1 MTARIALF
9 YYAVFLSAGVYNTI
23 FPVWLHERGLSLAE
37 VSLVLSVPIAVK
49 LLVDPLMGAVAD
61 RTGWRKRLVV
71 GLIATT
77 ALCNALF
84 ALAQTFPQILAV
96 ALLSGLFWSAVMPL
110 GDSIVSRRLALTPV
124 PYGRARSFGSL
135 SKLTTSF
142 IAGALAVVLVD
153 AAIVLL
159 VACYTV
165 ALAVVWLALPGDDA
179 HPPGK
184 ARTAAAPPPPHD
196 PDPPRAA
203 LCIMLAVALV
213 LGAHS
218 LLYAVGSL
226 YWTSLG
232 FSSTTIALFWAAAL
246 VAEIAVFLLSD
257 RAGLRRIA
265 PATLVA
271 IGAIAGIVRW
281 LGLCVATDPIAIA
294 GLQVLQGAT
303 LAGVNV
309 ALMRY
314 VSERVSPL
322 MASRTFGR
330 VAAVS
335 HGLVPL
341 SVTIAAGPLLAG
353 IGAAV
358 FGLGAVL
365 CAVALALVVVAHR
378 IVARASTQRV
388 PSAA

>member
-49 LLVDPLMGAVAD
+49 LLVDPLMGALAD

-71 GLIATT
+71 GLVAAT

-84 ALAQTFPQILAV
+84 ALAHTFPQILGV

-135 SKLTTSF
+135 SKLTTSA
-142 IAGALAVVLVD
+142 IAGAVAVVLAD

-159 VACYTV
+159 VACYVV
-165 ALAVVWLALPGDDA
+165 ALMVVSLALPADDV
-179 HPPGK
+179 HTPGK
-184 ARTAAAPPPPHD
+184 PRSSAASPHPLD
-196 PDPPRAA
+196 ADPPRAA
-203 LCIMLAVALV
+203 LLVMLAVALV
-213 LGAHS
+213 LGAHA

-246 VAEIAVFLLSD
+246 LAEIVVFLLSD

-281 LGLCVATDPIAIA
+281 LGLTVATDPIAIA
-294 GLQVLQGAT
+294 GLQALQGAT

-314 VSERVSPL
+314 VTEKVSPL

-330 VAAVS
+330 VAAIS

-341 SVTIAAGPLLAG
+341 SVTIVAGPLLAG

-365 CAVALALVVVAHR
+365 CATALAMVAIAVR
-378 IVARASTQRV
+378 IAARAKPARTV
-388 PSAA
+388 SAA

>member
-9 YYAVFLSAGVYNTI
+9 YCAVFLSAGVYNTI
-23 FPVWLHERGLSLAE
+23 FPVWLHGRGLSLAE

-49 LLVDPLMGAVAD
+49 LIVDPLMGALAD

-71 GLIATT
+71 GLVAAT
-77 ALCNALF
+77 ALSYALYP
-84 ALAQTFPQILAV
+84 LAQTLPQILAV
-96 ALLSGLFWSAVMPL
+96 ALLCGISWSAVMPL
-110 GDSIVSRRLALTPV
+110 GDSVVSRRLARTRV
-124 PYGRARSFGSL
+124 PYGRARSLGSVSVL
-135 SKLTTSF
+135 ATTLA
-142 IAGALAVVLVD
+142 AGALASVFAD

-159 VACYTV
+159 VASFAIALVVV
-165 ALAVVWLALPGDDA
+165 ALALPGDDA
-179 HPPGK
+179 PTPGGPH
-184 ARTAAAPPPPHD
+184 AVEAPPPPPA

-203 LCIMLAVALV
+203 LCVMLAVALV
-213 LGAHS
+213 LGAHA

-246 VAEIAVFLLSD
+246 LAEIVVFLLSD

-281 LGLCVATDPIAIA
+281 LGLTVATDPIAIA
-294 GLQVLQGAT
+294 GLQALQGAT

-314 VSERVSPL
+314 VTEKVSPL

-330 VAAVS
+330 VAAIS

-341 SVTIAAGPLLAG
+341 SVTIVAGPLLAG
-353 IGAAV
+353 VGAAV

-365 CAVALALVVVAHR
+365 CATALALVALAAR
-378 IVARASTQRV
+378 IVARAKSERIL
-388 PSAA
+388 SAA